1 MKIDILAIGV
11 HPDDIELSCSGTLFA
26 HSEKGHSF
34 GLLDLT
40 RGELG
45 TRGSAK
51 SRDSEAAASAK
62 IMGASFRQNL
72 AMADG
77 KFVVDDAHKT
87 QIIEIIRWCKPK
99 LVLANALSDRHP
111 DHGRAAK
118 LIADACY
125 YSGLRKWD
133 TTFQGE
139 NQEPHRPNNL
149 LHYIQDYYQTPDV
162 VVDISDHFD
171 KKLECI
177 KAYKTQFFD
186 PESNEPETPLT
197 GSDYFDFIRS
207 RAKDMGRPAGYSL
220 AEGFQRSRINGVQ
233 DLLDLD

>member
-11 HPDDIELSCSGTLFA
+11 HPDDVELSCTGTLLA
-26 HSEKGHSF
+26 HAEKGYSF

-45 TRGSAK
+45 TRGSA
-51 SRDSEAAASAK
+51 SQRDVEAANSAH

-77 KFVVDDAHKT
+77 KFLVDAAHKEK
-87 QIIEIIRWCKPK
+87 IIEVIRWSKPK

-118 LIADACY
+118 LVADACY
-125 YSGLRKWD
+125 FSGLRKW
-133 TTFQGE
+133 TTYRDGVQ
-139 NQEPHRPNNL
+139 QAPHRPENL
-149 LHYIQDYYQTPDV
+149 LHYIQDYHLKPDV
-162 VVDISDHFD
+162 VVDITKHFD

-177 KAYKTQFFD
+177 KAFTSQFFD
-186 PESNEPETPLT
+186 PDSNEPETPLT
-197 GSDYFDFIRS
+197 GEDYFDFIRS
-207 RAKDMGRPAGYSL
+207 RAQDTGRPAGYAL
-220 AEGFQRSRINGVQ
+220 AEGFQRSRVYGLT
-233 DLLDLD
+233 DLLSLD